1 MSDIGG
7 GWYDG
12 VPIGWSTT
20 GANQYVIN
28 NEVLNLDHVGTFSQ
42 TLGVVDA
49 GAEDVT
55 VSFQYG
61 DIWNGGYYAANEDM
75 ITAELWDTTTTTL
88 LVSKTVKNTGSYGS
102 FVSDSL
108 SATATA
114 GNTLQ
119 VRFSSLVGTGVTPG
133 DAAALDNVSVTAVDA
148 TAPIITNISSDKADG
163 TYTIGEVIDI
173 DVTFSENVSG
183 TMTLTLDSG
192 GTCDITVAASNTGTC
207 DYTVAA
213 AQNSLDL
220 TLASAT
226 GTVTDAAS
234 NPMTN
239 FVPTVNL
246 AANKALVISTPV
258 PPTLTEVTPVTTP
271 TFDTTP
277 TYVFHSTEAGDITYS
292 GGCTSSTTTAVV
304 GNNTITFDSLAVGT
318 YDCTITVTDIDTEFR
333 DLPVTQFVI
342 SPVVPNTIVVNSLNT
357 GSWGHAQETATGTG
371 AYALTPVAPPL
382 GSGAFQ
388 MDINASGGYYLG
400 APLYSNTR
408 LADITELSYS
418 TYRASVDA
426 GNNLAIAL
434 QLNVDYDANDSTST
448 WQGRLV
454 YEPYNTPGIGG
465 TVMQD
470 TWYNWNTL
478 TGRWWMTGNAIVG
491 NVNVGKAC
499 TQ

>member
-1 MSDIGG
+1 MVDIGG

-12 VPIGWSTT
+12 IPNGWSTT
-20 GANQYVIN
+20 GTNQYVIN
-28 NEVLNLDHVGTFSQ
+28 NNVLNLDHVGTFSQ
-42 TLGVVDA
+42 TLNSVEV
-49 GAEDVT
+49 GAENVT
-55 VSFQYG
+55 VSFEYG
-61 DIWNGGYYAANEDM
+61 DIWNGGYYAASQPM
-75 ITAELWDTTTTTL
+75 ITVELVNTTTSTT
-88 LVSKTVKNTGSYGS
+88 VTKVVTNDVAFGSMKS
-102 FVSDSL
+102 ESISM
-108 SATATA
+108 TAAANDVLEIRFTA
-114 GNTLQ
+114 LP
-119 VRFSSLVGTGVTPG
+119 GTGG
-133 DAAALDNVSVTAVDA
+133 SAAALDNVAVTAIDSI
-148 TAPIITNISSDKADG
+148 APTITNISSDKANG
-163 TYTIGEVIDI
+163 TYTIGEIIDL

-192 GTCDITVAASNTGTC
+192 GTCDINIVSSTVATC
-207 DYTVAA
+207 DYTVGVT
-213 AQNSLDL
+213 QNSSDL

-226 GTVTDAAS
+226 GAVTDAAG

-246 AANKALVISTPV
+246 AANKALIISTPV

-292 GGCTSSTTTAVV
+292 GGCTSSTTVAVV
-304 GNNTITFDSLAVGT
+304 GNNTINFDSLAVGT
-318 YDCTITVTDIDTEFR
+318 HNCTITVTDIDMEFR
-333 DLPVTQFVI
+333 NLPVTQFVI
-342 SPVVPNTIVVNSLNT
+342 NPVVPNTVVVNSLNT
-357 GSWGHAQETATGTG
+357 GSWGHIQEAATGTG
-371 AYALTPVAPPL
+371 AYALTPIAPPL

-418 TYRASVDA
+418 TYRSSTDA

-434 QLNVDYDANDSTST
+434 QLNVDYDATDATST

-465 TVMQD
+465 TIMQD
-470 TWYNWNTL
+470 TWYNWDGL
-478 TGRWWMTGNAIVG
+478 SGRWWMTGNAIVG
-491 NVNVGKAC
+491 NMNVGKAC